1 MRVYSVNVEA
11 LVLIGHSNRS
21 SDTQWPRV
29 FVIRRT
35 KMKPKN
41 TKWIIWIWREV
52 IREDTHHMKQFWI
65 EKSSGPEIASL
76 WHISRWWELQTDCVE
91 EEDITLMQRITEEG
105 EIIQT
110 SDIKLSFVQVFWRG
124 AGGKKAHTCAV
135 ESVTCQEIW
144 LSNLIL
150 GQSHPI

>member
-1 MRVYSVNVEA
+1 
-11 LVLIGHSNRS
+11 
-21 SDTQWPRV
+21 
-29 FVIRRT
+29 
-35 KMKPKN
+35 
-41 TKWIIWIWREV
+41 
-52 IREDTHHMKQFWI
+52 
-65 EKSSGPEIASL
+65 
-76 WHISRWWELQTDCVE
+76 
-91 EEDITLMQRITEEG
+91 MQRITEEG

-110 SDIKLSFVQVFWRG
+110 SDIKLSFVQVFWWG